1 MALKKE
7 VKRLYWNL
15 PTYDEIKE
23 AVIAYLFGLQFYILL
38 RHHDRQRSIHE
49 KDRNYAQRGRKAYRD
64 KGGERRKERGEE
76 REKINLQE
84 EEKIVFNY

>member
-23 AVIAYLFGLQFYILL
+23 AVIAYLFGL
-38 RHHDRQRSIHE
+38 
-49 KDRNYAQRGRKAYRD
+49 
-64 KGGERRKERGEE
+64 
-76 REKINLQE
+76 
-84 EEKIVFNY
+84 